1 MSNNTAPALVFNF
14 APDAKRPS
22 SFPKTPVFPSA
33 FVPNA
38 GDGITFPGS
47 DDIYVVVSRVFSFND
62 QGAASISLNMALVET
77 ASEAGR

>member
-1 MSNNTAPALVFNF
+1 MSNTTAPTLAFNF
-14 APDAKRPS
+14 AKDAQRPAK
-22 SFPKTPVFPSA
+22 FPQTPVFPTG

-62 QGAASISLNMALVET
+62 QGAASIFLNMALAADT
-77 ASEAGR
+77 QDTSR

>member
-1 MSNNTAPALVFNF
+1 MSNTTAPTLAFNF
-14 APDAKRPS
+14 PKEGKRPAT
-22 SFPKTPVFPSA
+22 FPQTPVFPTG

-62 QGAASISLNMALVET
+62 QGAASIFLNMAVAEGAT
-77 ASEAGR
+77 SASR